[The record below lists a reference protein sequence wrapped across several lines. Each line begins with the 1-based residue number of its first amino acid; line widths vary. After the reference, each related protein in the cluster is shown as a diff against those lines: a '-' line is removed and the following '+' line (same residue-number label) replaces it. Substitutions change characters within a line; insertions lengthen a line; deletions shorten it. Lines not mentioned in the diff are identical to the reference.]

1 MFKRRT
7 VASLAL
13 AFLTPVLSSCS
24 TDAPSGDG
32 APGGVPSAE
41 AQLQT
46 DLEGELRKRWQRPEL
61 RNYLMLTNSFI
72 GEKMPKAIAQLLR
85 ESEELVSNYVTHLET
100 SGSTDQG
107 WLNAHKAFVTFAK
120 QTAELYELIAAQPLN
135 SVRDMREGLV
145 IDDPGVAAEYNRR
158 VDVVNA
164 SMDRLNAAIGALTP
178 EQKTSFRRMAVA
190 TVIEVK
196 PRGK

>member
-1 MFKRRT
+1 MFKRRS

-13 AFLTPVLSSCS
+13 AFLTPLLSGCS
-24 TDAPSGDG
+24 TEDAG

-41 AQLQT
+41 AQIQT
-46 DLEGELRKRWQRPEL
+46 DLEGELRRRWQRPEL
-61 RNYLMLTNSFI
+61 KSYLMYSHSFI
-72 GEKMPKAIAQLLR
+72 GAKMPRTIAQLLR
-85 ESEELVSNYVTHLET
+85 ESEELASNYVTHLET

-107 WLNAHKAFVTFAK
+107 WLSAHKAFVTFTK

-145 IDDPGVAAEYNRR
+145 IDDPGVGAEYNRR
-158 VDVVNA
+158 VDVINA
-164 SMDRLNAAIGALTP
+164 SMDRLNAAIGALP
-178 EQKTSFRRMAVA
+178 PDQKTSFRRMAVA
-190 TVIEVK
+190 TVLEVQ